1 MLYEI
6 KVYHV
11 RGNKRHRLYA
21 TEIQASNPVIAI
33 ERACIRLGP
42 SRLCEIRE
50 IPNHDRE
57 YPQVNKIQ
65 RNGVI

>member
-6 KVYHV
+6 KVYQI
-11 RGNKRHRLYA
+11 RGSKRNRLYA
-21 TEIQASNPVIAI
+21 TEIQAGNPTLAL

-50 IPNHDRE
+50 LPNPDRE

-65 RNGVI
+65 RDGVI